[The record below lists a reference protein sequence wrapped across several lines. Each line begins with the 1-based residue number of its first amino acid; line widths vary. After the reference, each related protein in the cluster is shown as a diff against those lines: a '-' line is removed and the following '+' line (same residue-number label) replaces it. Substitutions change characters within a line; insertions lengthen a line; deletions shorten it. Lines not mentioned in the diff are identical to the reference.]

1 MSIPLG
7 LKVLIRNI
15 VQTLGGL
22 WELGWLAVKTR
33 FRLRGQYWQWRQ
45 ETAFGDDPSPS
56 LSRWERLRA
65 TLAYGR
71 WVYRMK
77 RLR

>member
-1 MSIPLG
+1 M
-7 LKVLIRNI
+7 RNI
-15 VQTLGGL
+15 AETLGGL

-33 FRLRGQYWQWRQ
+33 FRLRGAYWRWRQ
-45 ETAFGDDPSPS
+45 ETAFGRDPSLRP
-56 LSRWERLRA
+56 SRWQRLCA
-65 TLAYGR
+65 ILDYGR

>member
-1 MSIPLG
+1 MSIPHS
-7 LKVLIRNI
+7 LKVLMRSIADSI
-15 VQTLGGL
+15 GGL
-22 WELGWLAVKTR
+22 WELVWLAVKTR

-45 ETAFGDDPSPS
+45 ETVFGGDPSSP
-56 LSRWERLRA
+56 LSRWDRFRVM
-65 TLAYGR
+65 LAYGR

>member
-1 MSIPLG
+1 M
-7 LKVLIRNI
+7 RNI
-15 VQTLGGL
+15 AETLGGI

-33 FRLRGQYWQWRQ
+33 FRLRGAYWRWRQ
-45 ETAFGDDPSPS
+45 ETAFGGDPSLLP
-56 LSRWERLRA
+56 SRWQRLCA
-65 TLAYGR
+65 ILHYGR